1 MNRTIFISLFC
12 LLMVPSLVSAQVSS
26 KEEKKF
32 WKAKAKKYVKNPL
45 ELKAEFKNMQAQ
57 IDDLKQRNKELT
69 MELSQGAGAEV
80 DSLRWAL
87 IQAQGELDAAQAEL
101 QRLRQQYSEQ
111 SGMMSSGTQPGLVY
125 RVQIGAYVFHQAENI
140 PQGSEEFVS
149 ERADGFNKYLIGS
162 FRTYEEA
169 ALFRDELETMGMQ
182 DPWVVPYID
191 GKRASIDEA
200 NAYLARQGKT
210 PSILD

>member
-1 MNRTIFISLFC
+1 MNRTILFSLLF
-12 LLMVPSLVSAQVSS
+12 LFLVPSLVTAQKVSS

-32 WKAKAKKYVKNPL
+32 WKNKAKKYVKNPMT
-45 ELKAEFKNMQAQ
+45 LKAEFKNMQDQ

-87 IQAQGELDAAQAEL
+87 IQSQGELDAAQTEL

-111 SGMMSSGTQPGLVY
+111 NTQVNSGLRPGLVY
-125 RVQIGAYVFHQAENI
+125 RVQIGAYVFHEAQNL
-140 PQGSEEFVS
+140 PQGSDEFHS
-149 ERADGFNKYLIGS
+149 ERADGFNKYLMGQ

-169 ALFRDELETMGMQ
+169 ALFRDELVTMG
-182 DPWVVPYID
+182 
-191 GKRASIDEA
+191 
-200 NAYLARQGKT
+200 L
-210 PSILD
+210 